1 MEQRVVTAQ
10 VKQSSVAGWRV
21 SKLGCALSAL
31 SHLPNKHIV
40 TDAQGAHA
48 SALDQH
54 RRTVNNMTAGYKLEG
69 CHPSNTSVD
78 CGFIFLLASNVD
90 SYVNFI
96 LFS

>member
-40 TDAQGAHA
+40 TDAQGRMH
-48 SALDQH
+48 QH
-54 RRTVNNMTAGYKLEG
+54 WISTEEQL
-69 CHPSNTSVD
+69 
-78 CGFIFLLASNVD
+78 I
-90 SYVNFI
+90 I
-96 LFS
+96 